1 VCFDSSSLKIGDQ
14 CSSTD
19 YTVGYGYKHWYNA
32 TEIPTTDGTV
42 KFKFYVQA
50 ESDAHIML
58 AREPASP
65 GYEIVLGGGS
75 NTFCDIRKFDGYD
88 VTLTFNIIPIVYDY
102 HSILF
107 SGI

>member
-1 VCFDSSSLKIGDQ
+1 
-14 CSSTD
+14 
-19 YTVGYGYKHWYNA
+19 
-32 TEIPTTDGTV
+32 
-42 KFKFYVQA
+42 
-50 ESDAHIML
+50 ML

-107 SGI
+107 SRI